1 MIAQK
6 NMKETMDMMDTVMTI
21 RMVVDTMAN
30 LRCQ

>member
-6 NMKETMDMMDTVMTI
+6 NMKGTMDMMDTVMTI